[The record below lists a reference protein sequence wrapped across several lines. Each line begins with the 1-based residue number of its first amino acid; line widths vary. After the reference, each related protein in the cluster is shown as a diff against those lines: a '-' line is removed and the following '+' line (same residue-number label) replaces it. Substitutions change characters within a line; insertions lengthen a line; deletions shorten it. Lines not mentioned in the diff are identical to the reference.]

1 VKKWLWRIVATLI
14 AVGLLAVIGLSIRP
28 RPVPVEVV
36 AVSVGPLEQKIV
48 DDGHARI
55 RERYT
60 VSAPVAGTLARIELH
75 EGDAVEPGAILARML
90 PLPSPLLDPRAR
102 EVAGHHVA
110 STEDGHRQAQA
121 SLERAEDA
129 AATAKHDLER
139 IQGLFAHEA
148 VSQAQL
154 DSALAE
160 VRVKQAEVE
169 AARFAERV
177 AAHGIEEAK
186 AALDTF
192 SNREHGTSQ
201 LLITSPVHGRVL
213 HVLQKSEGVVRAGTA
228 LVELGDPEALEL
240 VVDVLSQDAVQIH
253 PGMSARA
260 VHWGGGAPLQATVR
274 LVEPAAFTRTSA
286 LGVDEQRVN
295 VLLDLASP
303 AAEWRALGDQFAT
316 EVEVTTWSR
325 PDALQVPTS
334 ALFRRADGWAI
345 FVVDGG
351 VATVRLV
358 EVGHRGP
365 MQAEVLSGVKAGD
378 LVIIH
383 PGATVRP
390 GVAVVT
396 R

>member
-1 VKKWLWRIVATLI
+1 MKKWLWRVVATLI
-14 AVGLLAVIGLSIRP
+14 VVGLLAVIALSIRP
-28 RPVPVEVV
+28 KPVPVEVV
-36 AVSVGPLEQKIV
+36 PAAVGPLEQKIV

-110 STEDGHRQAQA
+110 STEDAHRQAQA
-121 SLERAEDA
+121 SLERAEEA

-154 DSALAE
+154 DSALADLR
-160 VRVKQAEVE
+160 VRLSEVE
-169 AARFAERV
+169 ASRFGERV

-201 LLITSPVHGRVL
+201 LLITAPVHGRVL
-213 HVLQKSEGVVRAGTA
+213 HVLQRSEGVVAAGTP
-228 LVELGDPEALEL
+228 LVELGDPQALEL
-240 VVDVLSQDAVQIH
+240 IVDVLSQDAVQIR
-253 PGMSARA
+253 PGMPARA
-260 VHWGGGAPLQATVR
+260 VHWGGGAPLRATVR
-274 LVEPAAFTRTSA
+274 RVEPAAFTRTSA

-295 VLLDLASP
+295 VLLDLDSP
-303 AAEWRALGDQFAT
+303 EAEWHALGDQFAT
-316 EVEVTTWSR
+316 EVEITTWSK

-334 ALFRRADGWAI
+334 ALFRKASGWAV
-345 FVVDGG
+345 FAVDDGI
-351 VATVRLV
+351 ATVRAV

-365 MQAEVLSGVKAGD
+365 MQAEVLSGVKEGD
-378 LVIIH
+378 QVIIH
-383 PGATVRP
+383 PGATVRA
-390 GVAVVT
+390 GVSVVT

>member
-1 VKKWLWRIVATLI
+1 MTVD
-14 AVGLLAVIGLSIRP
+14 
-28 RPVPVEVV
+28 
-36 AVSVGPLEQKIV
+36 PLEQKIV

-110 STEDGHRQAQA
+110 STEDAHRQARA

-154 DSALAE
+154 DAALADLR
-160 VRVKQAEVE
+160 VRQSEVE
-169 AARFAERV
+169 AAKFAERV

-213 HVLQKSEGVVRAGTA
+213 HVLQKSEGVVAAGTA
-228 LVELGDPEALEL
+228 LVELGDPQALEL
-240 VVDVLSQDAVQIH
+240 VVDVLSQDAVQIR

-274 LVEPAAFTRTSA
+274 RVEPAAFTRTSA

-303 AAEWRALGDQFAT
+303 EVEWRALGDQFAT
-316 EVEVTTWSR
+316 EVEITTWSKA
-325 PDALQVPTS
+325 DAVQVPTS
-334 ALFRRADGWAI
+334 ALFRRASGWAV

-351 VATVRLV
+351 VATVRAV

-365 MQAEVLSGVKAGD
+365 MQAEVLSGVKVGD
-378 LVIIH
+378 DVIIH
-383 PGATVRP
+383 PGATVRA
-390 GVAVVT
+390 GVAVIT